1 MASIPSGHN
10 AQMPNRRPELHLLAP
25 TASPEQAAAIV
36 AAIERFMRETAPRPS
51 PGEEGPD
58 PWQHAAILE
67 GIERECQGDVPD
79 PWINP

>member
-1 MASIPSGHN
+1 
-10 AQMPNRRPELHLLAP
+10 MPNRRPELHLIAP
-25 TASPEQAAAIV
+25 TAAPEQAAAIV

>member
-1 MASIPSGHN
+1 M
-10 AQMPNRRPELHLLAP
+10 R

-36 AAIERFMRETAPRPS
+36 AAVERFMRETAPRCS

-67 GIERECQGDVPD
+67 GIERECQGDVPN
-79 PWINP
+79 PWINT

>member
-1 MASIPSGHN
+1 MLE
-10 AQMPNRRPELHLLAP
+10 MDNRPQLRLIAP

-36 AAIERFMRETAPRPS
+36 AAIERFMRETAPPPS

-79 PWINP
+79 PWINT

>member
-1 MASIPSGHN
+1 MLE
-10 AQMPNRRPELHLLAP
+10 MDNRPQLRLIAP

-51 PGEEGPD
+51 PGEEGPEE
-58 PWQHAAILE
+58 WQHAAILE

-79 PWINP
+79 PWINT